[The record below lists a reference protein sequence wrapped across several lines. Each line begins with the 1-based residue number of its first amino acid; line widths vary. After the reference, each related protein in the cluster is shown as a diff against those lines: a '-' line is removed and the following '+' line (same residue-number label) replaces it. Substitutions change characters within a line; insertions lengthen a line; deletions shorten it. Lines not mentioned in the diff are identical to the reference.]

1 MKNDINKTYYAVIN
15 VIGIGGGGS
24 NAVNRMME
32 DNIPGCQFVAIN
44 TDAQALM
51 MSNAD
56 KKILIGESGLGAGSN
71 PEIGRVAAEK
81 SVDVIKEVV
90 KDSDMV
96 FITCGE
102 GGGTGT
108 GAAPVV
114 AEVAKEC
121 GCLTVAV
128 VTKPFSFEGKKR
140 MIQAE
145 EGIRNLKGKVDT
157 LIVIPNDKLLEI
169 ADENTTLLNAFKL
182 ADNVLK
188 AGVRGVTD
196 LITLPGLINL
206 DFADIKMIIKDAGT
220 AILGDGIASG
230 ENRAIKAAQ
239 MAIKNPL
246 LDNSIDGA
254 QGILLNISGGPDLK
268 LFEINE
274 AAEVVRSSASP
285 DANIIF
291 GAVIDESMNDK
302 LKVTIIA
309 AGFKEK
315 AAIKDFDKSIFV
327 EELKTE
333 AKNIQESKKIQ
344 EFEDLESKDLS
355 SESKIFKESKFLNDQ
370 TESELK
376 DTQKSE
382 VSQSKKVFPQD
393 IIKSIEEED
402 YLDIPTFLRKNKNNK

>member
-1 MKNDINKTYYAVIN
+1 MKSDFGKSYYAVIS
-15 VIGIGGGGS
+15 VLGIGGGGS

-32 DNIPGCQFVAIN
+32 DNISGCEFIAVN

-81 SVDVIKEVV
+81 SADVLKEVV

-108 GAAPVV
+108 GAAPII
-114 AEVAKEC
+114 ASIAKEC

-128 VTKPFSFEGKKR
+128 VTKPFTFEGRKR

-157 LIVIPNDKLLEI
+157 LIVIPNDKLLDI
-169 ADENTTLLNAFKL
+169 ADENTTLLSAFRL

-206 DFADIKMIIKDAGT
+206 DFADIKIIIKDAGT
-220 AILGDGIASG
+220 AILGDGVASG

-246 LDNSIDGA
+246 IEDSIDGA

-268 LFEINE
+268 LYEVNE
-274 AAEVVRSSASP
+274 AAEVIRNAASAE
-285 DANIIF
+285 ANIIF
-291 GAVIDESMNDK
+291 GAVIDESMNEK

-309 AGFKEK
+309 AGFKERDRIFDK
-315 AAIKDFDKSIFV
+315 PFFSEEKLEHAKPENIKKPEPVLADKDFFEGEKSPKKAV
-327 EELKTE
+327 REEKVLP
-333 AKNIQESKKIQ
+333 
-344 EFEDLESKDLS
+344 ED
-355 SESKIFKESKFLNDQ
+355 FK
-370 TESELK
+370 
-376 DTQKSE
+376 
-382 VSQSKKVFPQD
+382 PM
-393 IIKSIEEED
+393 EEED
-402 YLDIPTFLRKNKNNK
+402 YLDIPTFLRKNKE